1 MTKKLLFYATYP
13 NQPIGYAK
21 IGWTLANFLASL
33 EYEGLPKYEVYYFG
47 ISNFDGQ
54 RINRF
59 IDPKIKMIDVLE
71 EEKKIN
77 STELYGVDIITKFIE
92 EIKPDIFFIYN
103 DLIVTNRLL
112 IELSKYPKF
121 YKTFVYIDLVYPYER
136 LDLIKNMD
144 KHSDRIF
151 VFSEFWKQNLIE
163 MDLNTD
169 KIYLLPHGFSSNVL
183 HKVSQEEARL
193 KAGLQND
200 WFVVLN
206 TNRNTYRKALDISIS
221 SFLRFL
227 KQNNLNEKIKMF
239 VNFTFNNN
247 EGYDILAL
255 IELECKK
262 LDLPYDYIIHNTIL
276 CFPNN
281 GYISDE
287 YINYIYN
294 ACDVGI
300 NTCVGEGFGLCNMEQ
315 AGLDIPQVVTETG
328 GLIDIFKPYCEGFP
342 FLVKPVTTI
351 HISKLQDSH
360 GGYIDITNP
369 DDFVKAL
376 QYYYDNPE
384 KRIYEGFKLGRYI
397 RQKYNWNKILS
408 QFEKDLEV

>member
-1 MTKKLLFYATYP
+1 MTQKLLFYATYP

-21 IGWTLANFLASL
+21 MGWMLSNFLANI
-33 EYEGLPKYEVYYFG
+33 EENGMPKYEVYYFG

-54 RINRF
+54 RVDRF
-59 IDPKIKMIDVLE
+59 INTKIKMIDVLE

-77 STELYGVDIITKFIE
+77 SNELYGVDIISKFIE

-103 DLIVTNRLL
+103 DLIVVNRLL
-112 IELSKYPKF
+112 IELSKYPKN
-121 YKTFVYIDLVYPYER
+121 YKTYVYIDLVYAYER

-144 KHSDRIF
+144 LYTDKIF
-151 VFSEFWKQNLIE
+151 VFSEFWKNNLVS
-163 MDLNTD
+163 MDINPE
-169 KIYLLPHGFSSNVL
+169 KINILYHGFSSNVL
-183 HKVSQEEARL
+183 YKVPQEEARS
-193 KAGLQND
+193 KIGLQND
-200 WFVVLN
+200 WFVILN
-206 TNRNTYRKALDISIS
+206 TNRNAYRKALDISIS

-227 KQNNLNEKIKMF
+227 KQNNMNEKIKMF

-247 EGYDILAL
+247 EGYDILQL
-255 IELECKK
+255 IQTECKK
-262 LDLPYDYIIHNTIL
+262 LNLSYDYIIHNSIL

-294 ACDVGI
+294 ACDIGI
-300 NTCVGEGFGLCNMEQ
+300 NTCIGEGFGLCNMEQ
-315 AGLDIPQVVTETG
+315 AGLDIPQIVTETG
-328 GLIDIFKPYCEGFP
+328 GLIDIFKPFCNGFP
-342 FLVKPVTTI
+342 MLVKPVTTI

-369 DDFVKAL
+369 DDFVKSL

-384 KRIYEGFKLGRYI
+384 KRIYDGFKLGKYI
-397 RQKYNWNKILS
+397 RQKYNWDLILSNFEKILI
-408 QFEKDLEV
+408 